1 MASGGRR
8 CLPGPFLGLPGLPG
22 PFLGLPGLYRC
33 LPGLLPGLPGPFLWL
48 PELCRWLLSVSLWL
62 PGLYR
67 CLPGLPGPF
76 LWLPG
81 LYRWLPG
88 LCRWLLSVSLWL
100 PGLSLQPPGLCRW
113 LPALSLGLPAL
124 SLWLPAAAAF
134 NLDGASPVL
143 KDGDRG
149 SLFGAAVAL
158 HRQLSPEPRRG
169 ELLVGAPQA
178 RALPGQAANISGAL
192 FACPLSAEPADC
204 WRVPIDE
211 GEDPTRESKEN
222 QWLGVSVESQ
232 GPGGKVVTCAHRYEL
247 RHRVRQPLET
257 RDVIGRCFV
266 LSQDLRERD
275 ELDGG
280 EWKFCEGRAPGHE
293 RFGFCQQGLA
303 AAFSPDRRFV
313 LLGAPGTYN
322 WKGTVRLEQLQQS
335 SLDLLRPDAGP
346 FEAGGEK
353 EQDPALIPVPA
364 HSYLGLLFVTNIE
377 SGAPDLRVFRTP
389 EPGERVPG
397 AAADVGH
404 NSYLGFSVAAG
415 PGLTRPHELSFVSGA
430 PRANHSGA
438 VVILRTDS
446 ANRLVPEAV
455 LGGHQLSSAF
465 GHALALL
472 DLNSDGWTDLAVG
485 APHFFER
492 QEELGGAVYVYLNPG
507 GLWAGA
513 TPERLSG
520 PRGSAFGTALC
531 SAGDLDRD
539 GFQDL
544 AVGAPFDGAGKV
556 FIYHG
561 SALGIV
567 TRPAQ
572 VLDGEAVGVSA
583 FGYSLSGGMDVDGN
597 LYPDLLVGSLSD
609 SVVLYRARPV
619 VHVSRE
625 VSVLPPLIDLE
636 RSNCRDG
643 ARRLPGELQ
652 LALEADSERR
662 LRGQQPRGSFL
673 ERGPAE
679 PEHRIRARLEL
690 PRPRERRCVPATFRL
705 HDDIRD
711 KLRPIAVTLSFA
723 IAGDTAGVAPG
734 GPGDSAAPA
743 EPRAE
748 ARASPARCAPSPA
761 LSPRQPS
768 TLRTEVHFLRQGC
781 GDDRICQSHLELRP
795 RFCARLGDSDF
806 LALPTDEDG
815 AAILAISDQKDVALE
830 LQVTNEPSDPAQPHR
845 DGDDAHQALLVASLP
860 PELPYAA
867 IRGRPPQDRVLCLA
881 NANGSRVECELG
893 NPLKRGAQVRFF
905 LILSTSGVSVHTTE
919 LQVLLELSTSRGLEP
934 VVARARVVIEL
945 PLAVTGVAVPPR
957 LFFGGQVLGE
967 SAVKRESQ
975 VGSAVRFEV
984 TVSQRGPVLR
994 SPGSAALTVQW
1005 PLELPNGKWLLYP
1018 LSLELGTPP
1027 VPCSPP
1033 GNPLH
1038 LALES
1043 PGREGPPE
1051 EPPARSW
1058 WVPAGR
1064 KRRNVTLD
1072 CARGTAR
1079 CRPFRCPAAVAGALG
1094 AAGAGPPLER
1104 DLPGGQRETPGEF
1117 LDVEKPG
1124 ADRAR
1129 RVSVSS
1135 PRGNVVI
1142 RDAVMSV
1149 SLHLDPGVAVT
1160 AVPWWVL
1167 PLAVLL
1173 GLLLLALLVLGL
1185 WKLGFFRRAAAAPPP
1200 AVPRFR
1206 AVRIPREQ
1214 RPQAREGHTGT
1225 ILRPQWA
1232 AGPTDRDGDGA
1243 APGPA

>member
-1 MASGGRR
+1 MS
-8 CLPGPFLGLPGLPG
+8 PGLPGL
-22 PFLGLPGLYRC
+22 C
-33 LPGLLPGLPGPFLWL
+33 Q
-48 PELCRWLLSVSLWL
+48 
-62 PGLYR
+62 
-67 CLPGLPGPF
+67 
-76 LWLPG
+76 
-81 LYRWLPG
+81 
-88 LCRWLLSVSLWL
+88 WLLSVSLWL
-100 PGLSLQPPGLCRW
+100 PGLSRW
-113 LPALSLGLPAL
+113 LPALSRWLPALFLWLPAL
-124 SLWLPAAAAF
+124 SRWLPALFLWLPAAAAF
-134 NLDGASPVL
+134 NLDGSSPVL
-143 KDGDRG
+143 KDGERG

-158 HRQLSPEPRRG
+158 HRQLSPEPRAW
-169 ELLVGAPQA
+169 LLVGAPQA
-178 RALPGQAANISGAL
+178 RAVPGQAAERPGAL
-192 FACPLSAEPADC
+192 FACPLSAEPSDC

-211 GEDPTRESKEN
+211 GEDPMRESKEN
-222 QWLGVSVESQ
+222 QWLGVSVQSQ
-232 GPGGKVVTCAHRYEL
+232 GPGGKVVTCAHRYEV

-303 AAFSPDRRFV
+303 AAFSPDRRYV

-322 WKGTVRLEQLQQS
+322 WKG
-335 SLDLLRPDAGP
+335 
-346 FEAGGEK
+346 
-353 EQDPALIPVPA
+353 
-364 HSYLGLLFVTNIE
+364 LLFVTNIE
-377 SGAPDLRVFRTP
+377 SAAPDLRVFRTP

-415 PGLTRPHELSFVSGA
+415 PALTRPHELSFVSGA

-438 VVILRTDS
+438 VLILRADS
-446 ANRLVPEAV
+446 ASRLRPEAV
-455 LGGHQLSSAF
+455 LGGPQLSSAF
-465 GHALALL
+465 GHAVALL

-492 QEELGGAVYVYLNPG
+492 QEELGGAVYVYINPG
-507 GLWAGA
+507 GLWGSA

-539 GFQDL
+539 GFEDL

-583 FGYSLSGGMDVDGN
+583 FGYSLSGGLDVDGN

-609 SVVLYRARPV
+609 TVVLYRARPV
-619 VHVSRE
+619 VHVARD

-636 RSNCRDG
+636 SSNCRDG
-643 ARRLPGELQ
+643 PGVWWVHRDPPRPPTPCVSPRVPPCILP
-652 LALEADSERR
+652 LALDADSERR

-723 IAGDTAGVAPG
+723 IAGTPRGWHRGRRGTALP
-734 GPGDSAAPA
+734 PL
-743 EPRAE
+743 
-748 ARASPARCAPSPA
+748 SPA

-815 AAILAISDQKDVALE
+815 TAILAVSDQKDVALE

-867 IRGRPPQDRVLCLA
+867 IRAEESADKVLCLA
-881 NANGSRVECELG
+881 NPNGSRVECELG

-905 LILSTSGVSVHTTE
+905 LILSTSGISIHTTE
-919 LQVLLELSTSRGLEP
+919 LEVLLELSTEQPGLEP
-934 VVARARVVIEL
+934 MVARARVVIEL

-984 TVSQRGPVLR
+984 TVSQRGPLLR
-994 SPGSAALTVQW
+994 TPGSAALTVQW

-1033 GNPLH
+1033 ANPLR
-1038 LALES
+1038 LALVRLG
-1043 PGREGPPE
+1043 GRGGPPE

-1079 CRPFRCPAAVAGALG
+1079 CRPFRCPL
-1094 AAGAGPPLER
+1094 PSLER
-1104 DLPGGQRETPGEF
+1104 SEL
-1117 LDVEKPG
+1117 
-1124 ADRAR
+1124 RAR
-1129 RVSVSS
+1129 GRLWNGTFLEVRER
-1135 PRGNVVI
+1135 PG
-1142 RDAVMSV
+1142 MSL

-1185 WKLGFFRRAAAAPPP
+1185 WKVRDPPRIAIAIRRDRTRHVAIRHHTARHVVIYPLLS
-1200 AVPRFR
+1200 R
-1206 AVRIPREQ
+1206 AVS
-1214 RPQAREGHTGT
+1214 
-1225 ILRPQWA
+1225 
-1232 AGPTDRDGDGA
+1232 
-1243 APGPA
+1243 

>member
-1 MASGGRR
+1 MDQNR
-8 CLPGPFLGLPGLPG
+8 
-22 PFLGLPGLYRC
+22 
-33 LPGLLPGLPGPFLWL
+33 
-48 PELCRWLLSVSLWL
+48 
-62 PGLYR
+62 
-67 CLPGLPGPF
+67 
-76 LWLPG
+76 
-81 LYRWLPG
+81 
-88 LCRWLLSVSLWL
+88 
-100 PGLSLQPPGLCRW
+100 
-113 LPALSLGLPAL
+113 
-124 SLWLPAAAAF
+124 
-134 NLDGASPVL
+134 
-143 KDGDRG
+143 
-149 SLFGAAVAL
+149 AV
-158 HRQLSPEPRRG
+158 
-169 ELLVGAPQA
+169 
-178 RALPGQAANISGAL
+178 
-192 FACPLSAEPADC
+192 
-204 WRVPIDE
+204 
-211 GEDPTRESKEN
+211 
-222 QWLGVSVESQ
+222 
-232 GPGGKVVTCAHRYEL
+232 
-247 RHRVRQPLET
+247 
-257 RDVIGRCFV
+257 
-266 LSQDLRERD
+266 
-275 ELDGG
+275 
-280 EWKFCEGRAPGHE
+280 
-293 RFGFCQQGLA
+293 
-303 AAFSPDRRFV
+303 
-313 LLGAPGTYN
+313 
-322 WKGTVRLEQLQQS
+322 
-335 SLDLLRPDAGP
+335 
-346 FEAGGEK
+346 FE
-353 EQDPALIPVPA
+353 
-364 HSYLGLLFVTNIE
+364 
-377 SGAPDLRVFRTP
+377 
-389 EPGERVPG
+389 
-397 AAADVGH
+397 
-404 NSYLGFSVAAG
+404 
-415 PGLTRPHELSFVSGA
+415 
-430 PRANHSGA
+430 
-438 VVILRTDS
+438 
-446 ANRLVPEAV
+446 
-455 LGGHQLSSAF
+455 
-465 GHALALL
+465 
-472 DLNSDGWTDLAVG
+472 
-485 APHFFER
+485 
-492 QEELGGAVYVYLNPG
+492 
-507 GLWAGA
+507 
-513 TPERLSG
+513 
-520 PRGSAFGTALC
+520 
-531 SAGDLDRD
+531 
-539 GFQDL
+539 DL

-567 TRPAQ
+567 APPAQ

-583 FGYSLSGGMDVDGN
+583 FGYSLSGGLDVDGN

-609 SVVLYRARPV
+609 TVVLYRARPV
-619 VHVSRE
+619 VHVSRD

-636 RSNCRDG
+636 QSNCRDG
-643 ARRLPGELQ
+643 PGVCLELRACFSFSESPGRDSAPAPLELA

-711 KLRPIAVTLSFA
+711 KLRPIAVTLSFS
-723 IAGDTAGVAPG
+723 IAGTPRGTRGTRGTSGTRGRRGTALP
-734 GPGDSAAPA
+734 PL
-743 EPRAE
+743 E
-748 ARASPARCAPSPA
+748 PA

-806 LALPTDEDG
+806 LALPRDEDG
-815 AAILAISDQKDVALE
+815 AAILAIGDQKDVALE

-867 IRGRPPQDRVLCLA
+867 IRAEESAVLCLA
-881 NANGSRVECELG
+881 NPNGSRVECELG

-905 LILSTSGVSVHTTE
+905 LILSTSGISIHTTE
-919 LQVLLELSTSRGLEP
+919 LEVLLELNTTSEQPGLEP

-994 SPGSAALTVQW
+994 TPGAAALTVQW

-1033 GNPLH
+1033 GNPLR
-1038 LALES
+1038 LALEP
-1043 PGREGPPE
+1043 PGRGEPPE

-1079 CRPFRCPAAVAGALG
+1079 CRPFRCPL
-1094 AAGAGPPLER
+1094 PSLER
-1104 DLPGGQRETPGEF
+1104 SELRARGRLWNGTFLEEF
-1117 LDVEKPG
+1117 LDVENLELIV
-1124 ADRAR
+1124 RAE
-1129 RVSVSS
+1129 VSVSS

-1142 RDAVMSV
+1142 RDAVAQMSV

-1232 AGPTDRDGDGA
+1232 AGPTDRDGAGA